1 MNALRSATSPKFT
14 IGHQYLGLGVLLAV
28 VVSESSPENR
38 HVGWASAPATEPD
51 TALPIL
57 NEKRLGRTGPFLGRK
72 PHLLSASLDMLA
84 QLCPI
89 DAKSLVACRD
99 NPRWSPMLKRYP
111 NALNLRDI
119 IEPRPG
125 SLALVQVWGASIY
138 SPQSPS
144 VDRSDQPP
152 THQTKTKNLLTTLPC
167 IIHQSKLPM
176 DCLRVNPSTKALILD
191 PSSGQTKVHLE
202 PTSRC
207 NPSLVSTMLVIS
219 PLTTDSTQSTALSI
233 VSETTG
239 I

>member
-1 MNALRSATSPKFT
+1 
-14 IGHQYLGLGVLLAV
+14 
-28 VVSESSPENR
+28 
-38 HVGWASAPATEPD
+38 
-51 TALPIL
+51 
-57 NEKRLGRTGPFLGRK
+57 
-72 PHLLSASLDMLA
+72 
-84 QLCPI
+84 
-89 DAKSLVACRD
+89 
-99 NPRWSPMLKRYP
+99 MLKRYP
-111 NALNLRDI
+111 NVLNLRDI

-152 THQTKTKNLLTTLPC
+152 THQPKTKNILTTLPC

-176 DCLRVNPSTKALILD
+176 DCLRDNPSTKA
-191 PSSGQTKVHLE
+191 PSSGHTKVHLE